1 MSNIKNVI
9 THLYKADVE
18 VPVQVTVD
26 IRREDEVST
35 SKVFMNLNSAN
46 DYINNKE
53 YEDEVDSLVSC
64 KQTDISD
71 ELVDEIDVSYD
82 LSDEVNTE
90 VRAVP
95 VDDLCEYEVN
105 AFLRS
110 NPDYQMSTVEITAQL
125 DETGTEMKK
134 MKVFVQVVQDQK
146 VEVNDQRVS
155 AS

>member
-35 SKVFMNLNSAN
+35 SKMFMNINSAN

-53 YEDEVDSLVSC
+53 YEDEVSSLVEC

-105 AFLRS
+105 SFLRS
-110 NPDYQMSTVEITAQL
+110 NPDYQMTTVEITAQL
-125 DETGTEMKK
+125 DDSSTEMKK

-155 AS
+155 S

>member
-35 SKVFMNLNSAN
+35 SKMFMNINSAN

-53 YEDEVDSLVSC
+53 YEDEVSSLVEC

-95 VDDLCEYEVN
+95 IDDLDEYEVN
-105 AFLRS
+105 FFLRS
-110 NPDYQMSTVEITAQL
+110 NPDYQMTTVEITAQL

-155 AS
+155 S